1 VAGINP
7 HDYDVQLIA
16 IDRILFGGVNPTQ
29 WIDRFSR
36 PWLDEYLQLAY
47 MSYYFIP
54 IVTGAA
60 LYQVRDED
68 PLDPQKPFRKAVVIF
83 LLTFYLSYL
92 GYLLVPA
99 VGPRFT
105 LHYTK
110 SLNGVFLTPYLKL
123 FINTLE
129 PTSRDCFPSGH
140 TAISVV
146 ALLIAFRYR
155 RRVFWWLLP
164 VVCSLIVSTVYHRY
178 HYAIDV
184 IAGVALGFFSFF
196 LGEWLF
202 NLWEKRWG

>member
-1 VAGINP
+1 VSPTHWIN
-7 HDYDVQLIA
+7 
-16 IDRILFGGVNPTQ
+16 
-29 WIDRFSR
+29 RFST

-54 IVTGAA
+54 IITGAA
-60 LYQVRDED
+60 LYNLQGDDTFEPRES
-68 PLDPQKPFRKAVVIF
+68 FRRAVVVF
-83 LLTFYLSYL
+83 LVTFYLSYL

-110 SLNGVFLTPYLKL
+110 ELNGVLLTPYLKRL
-123 FINTLE
+123 INILE
-129 PTSRDCFPSGH
+129 PTHHDCFPSGH

-178 HYAIDV
+178 HYVIDV

-202 NLWEKRWG
+202 DMWKRRWG